1 MEAVYKPSVKEAAMI
16 YFQHMMRILK
26 LDGTVFNELAPTR
39 LPMRYTIL
47 NVSLLGLIYGMA
59 SIQFARTMLAGR
71 PDAAVSFN
79 PLMILMV
86 SVSIAFFMHGGLSL
100 FVWVFCRGI
109 GGSPQFLP
117 AYLNIGTA
125 AIAFWPLAP
134 VVSALQ
140 SGASQAGLTACLVI
154 AGGYAASVVFVAVK
168 AASGLTA
175 VKMSLAAVAT
185 VVYVGCFLY
194 LWL

>member
-1 MEAVYKPSVKEAAMI
+1 MEAVAKFPVKEARMN
-16 YFQHMMRILK
+16 YFQHMMRIMR
-26 LDGTVFNELAPTR
+26 LDGTVFNLLAPTR
-39 LPMRYTIL
+39 LPLRYTLL
-47 NVSLLGLIYGMA
+47 NVSVLGLIYGMA
-59 SIQFARTMLAGR
+59 SIQFARSMLAR
-71 PDAAVSFN
+71 QPDTAVSFN

-109 GGSPQFLP
+109 GGSPQFMP

-140 SGASQAGLTACLVI
+140 SGASGPGLSACLFI
-154 AGGYAASVVFVAVK
+154 AAGYAASVIFVAVK
-168 AASGLTA
+168 AASGLTP
-175 VKMSLAAVAT
+175 VKMVLAAVAT

>member
-1 MEAVYKPSVKEAAMI
+1 MEAVYKFSVKEATMN

-26 LDGTVFNELAPTR
+26 LDGTVFKALAPTR
-39 LPMRYTIL
+39 LPMRYTML

-71 PDAAVSFN
+71 PDAAISFN

-140 SGASQAGLTACLVI
+140 SGTSVPGLTACLVV
-154 AGGYAASVVFVAVK
+154 AGGYAASVMFVAVK